1 MDGANPAIVFAPIDD
16 GVNSRGP
23 FEPMSRLLIIIGLA
37 IAAVGL
43 LWPWLA
49 RLGLG
54 RLPGDIFIQRD
65 GFTFYAPITTGIL
78 LSVALSLILWLF
90 SR

>member
-1 MDGANPAIVFAPIDD
+1 
-16 GVNSRGP
+16 
-23 FEPMSRLLIIIGLA
+23 MSRALIMIGLG
-37 IAAVGL
+37 IVAVGL
-43 LWPWLA
+43 LWPWIA

-54 RLPGDIFIQRD
+54 RLPGDIWVQRD

-78 LSVALSLILWLF
+78 VSIVLSLIMWLL